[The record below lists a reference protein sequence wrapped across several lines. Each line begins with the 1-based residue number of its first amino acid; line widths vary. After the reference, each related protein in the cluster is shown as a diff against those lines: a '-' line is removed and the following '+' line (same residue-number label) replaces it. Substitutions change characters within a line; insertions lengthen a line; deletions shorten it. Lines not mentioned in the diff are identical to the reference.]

1 MGMDVVILLV
11 EDETLIREIMAESLA
26 EDGFDVIQAASGD
39 EAIALADRDCLPI
52 DALVTDFHMPGETDG
67 AEVAA
72 HLRILHPALP
82 VIIASGRPD
91 VIARSWDPELG
102 YRFLGKPY
110 LPRHL
115 LAMLR
120 DVLPAA

>member
-1 MGMDVVILLV
+1 MDVVILLV
-11 EDETLIREIMAESLA
+11 EDEALIREIMAESLSD
-26 EDGFDVIQAASGD
+26 DGFEVIQAASGD
-39 EAIALADRDCLPI
+39 EAIALAEGDDWPI
-52 DALVTDFHMPGETDG
+52 DALVTDFHMPGDADG

-72 HLRILHPALP
+72 HLRILHPSLP

-91 VIARSWDPELG
+91 VIARCWDPELG

>member
-1 MGMDVVILLV
+1 MAILLV
-11 EDETLIREIMAESLA
+11 EDEALIREIMAESLA
-26 EDGFDVIQAASGD
+26 DDGFEVIQVATGD
-39 EAIALADRDCLPI
+39 EALALIDHHDRAI
-52 DALVTDFHMPGETDG
+52 EALVTDFHMPGEADG

-72 HLRILHPALP
+72 HARIHYPQLP

-91 VIARSWDPELG
+91 VIARTWDPELG

-115 LAMLR
+115 LAMLHEA
-120 DVLPAA
+120 LHQA

>member
-1 MGMDVVILLV
+1 
-11 EDETLIREIMAESLA
+11 
-26 EDGFDVIQAASGD
+26 
-39 EAIALADRDCLPI
+39 
-52 DALVTDFHMPGETDG
+52 
-67 AEVAA
+67 
-72 HLRILHPALP
+72 

>member
-1 MGMDVVILLV
+1 MAILLV
-11 EDETLIREIMAESLA
+11 EDEPLIREIMAESLA
-26 EDGFDVIQAASGD
+26 DGGFEVIQVASGD
-39 EAIALADRDCLPI
+39 EAVALMDQQPQPI
-52 DALVTDFHMPGETDG
+52 EALVTDFHMPGQADG

-72 HLRILHPALP
+72 QARIHYPQLP

-91 VIARSWDPELG
+91 VIARVWDPELG

-120 DVLPAA
+120 EALSASHA

>member
-1 MGMDVVILLV
+1 MTGPVHVVDDDDAVRDSLRFVLELEGLAVRTYADAHALL
-11 EDETLIREIMAESLA
+11 
-26 EDGFDVIQAASGD
+26 AAD
-39 EAIALADRDCLPI
+39 LPP
-52 DALVTDFHMPGETDG
+52 AGCVVTDFHMPGETDG

-91 VIARSWDPELG
+91 VLARSWDPELG